1 MLTRLNPIKPKQSP
15 STARRKN
22 SQIFI
27 DKIVDRRSEP
37 TLFNIESA
45 RMSAQLTTGPYRYTR
60 QLRQAGRETRRDVIA
75 RDTLAMMNVTVSQ
88 LDENFS
94 LLESNSNKRTIL
106 NPNIMDSVDFAN
118 TVNSAI
124 LSIDKFVSDSDPFYE
139 LDEAVNTPQEYKNIK
154 ADIDGKSA
162 HEPDLSFILSNMTI
176 LNQSTTYFGKNKYF

>member
-1 MLTRLNPIKPKQSP
+1 
-15 STARRKN
+15 
-22 SQIFI
+22 
-27 DKIVDRRSEP
+27 
-37 TLFNIESA
+37 
-45 RMSAQLTTGPYRYTR
+45 
-60 QLRQAGRETRRDVIA
+60 
-75 RDTLAMMNVTVSQ
+75 
-88 LDENFS
+88 
-94 LLESNSNKRTIL
+94 
-106 NPNIMDSVDFAN
+106 MDSVDFAN